1 MGEEEVVDFVEDVL
15 ISVFEEDVHGEYGYW
30 RCRGRW
36 KFFREKK
43 RSKRDL
49 M

>member
-15 ISVFEEDVHGEYGYW
+15 ISVFKEDIHGEYGCW

-36 KFFREKK
+36 EVFSRKK
-43 RSKRDL
+43 RSKRDI